1 MANQDTRRVQE
12 DAALSAHLPPAS
24 SQGGRGAN
32 YTYSSV
38 DTRGIGDGEDGIS
51 RKGFGGPTGHEYAPF
66 VDNDSTSYGDAS
78 AKGEGGGGA
87 ISLTSRHHAAIPIS
101 YFCVGFLG
109 SFVANPLNIYIVQ
122 TLNAQPSQQN
132 TLVVLMTVPWS
143 FKLIYGF
150 LSDVCPI
157 RGLRRKPYLA
167 FGYLLSSFCYLVLA
181 LTAEVTIQSLSGLL
195 FLATMGQIM
204 GDVMADT
211 LVVER
216 ARGEAEESRGQ
227 MQATCYAIRFAGN
240 VIGCLGGALLF
251 NRGAWG
257 WGLTFRQVCLIMS
270 MMPVLVLG
278 PAVVYLWEERSKET
292 KGVKN
297 QVRDIWDTIQL
308 QAVWRPMAFV
318 YIFNI
323 FQVPHIPWQNY
334 LQLSLHFQPY
344 MLGFM
349 AAAGSVMTCL
359 GVTAYKNCF
368 FHVSWRLIYGWSVVV
383 TTIFSALQLVLI
395 FGLNQRIGLPDFWFA
410 LGDDVITQYI
420 QGIQFLPVCI
430 MYLRMCPNGSEGAT
444 YAALT
449 TFGNIALN
457 CAGSLG
463 TLFAKLW
470 DVGNDTLRNEDVSGL
485 WKLTVLTSLI
495 SPVPLVLLR
504 LLPASAA
511 EQEALRADTKRSMRG
526 GAAFVSVLVGSLAWT
541 LAEAVYVLSS
551 DADETG

>member
-1 MANQDTRRVQE
+1 
-12 DAALSAHLPPAS
+12 
-24 SQGGRGAN
+24 
-32 YTYSSV
+32 
-38 DTRGIGDGEDGIS
+38 
-51 RKGFGGPTGHEYAPF
+51 
-66 VDNDSTSYGDAS
+66 
-78 AKGEGGGGA
+78 
-87 ISLTSRHHAAIPIS
+87 
-101 YFCVGFLG
+101 
-109 SFVANPLNIYIVQ
+109 
-122 TLNAQPSQQN
+122 
-132 TLVVLMTVPWS
+132 
-143 FKLIYGF
+143 
-150 LSDVCPI
+150 
-157 RGLRRKPYLA
+157 
-167 FGYLLSSFCYLVLA
+167 
-181 LTAEVTIQSLSGLL
+181 
-195 FLATMGQIM
+195 
-204 GDVMADT
+204 
-211 LVVER
+211 VVER

-251 NRGAWG
+251 NRGGWG

-278 PAVVYLWEERSKET
+278 PAVVCLWEERSKET
-292 KGVKN
+292 KGV
-297 QVRDIWDTIQL
+297 RDIWDTIQL
-308 QAVWRPMAFV
+308 EAVWRPMAFV

-323 FQVPHIPWQNY
+323 FQVPNIAWQSY
-334 LQLSLHFQPY
+334 LQLSLHFEPY

-359 GVTAYKNCF
+359 GVTAYKNYF
-368 FHVSWRLIYGWSVVV
+368 FHVSLIYGWSVVV

-395 FGLNQRIGLPDFWFA
+395 FGLNRRIGLPDFWFA

>member
-1 MANQDTRRVQE
+1 
-12 DAALSAHLPPAS
+12 
-24 SQGGRGAN
+24 
-32 YTYSSV
+32 
-38 DTRGIGDGEDGIS
+38 
-51 RKGFGGPTGHEYAPF
+51 
-66 VDNDSTSYGDAS
+66 
-78 AKGEGGGGA
+78 
-87 ISLTSRHHAAIPIS
+87 
-101 YFCVGFLG
+101 
-109 SFVANPLNIYIVQ
+109 
-122 TLNAQPSQQN
+122 
-132 TLVVLMTVPWS
+132 MTVPWS

-150 LSDVCPI
+150 VSDVCPI

-216 ARGEAEESRGQ
+216 ARGEAEECRGQ

-292 KGVKN
+292 KGV
-297 QVRDIWDTIQL
+297 RDIWDTIQL

-323 FQVPHIPWQNY
+323 FQVPNIAWQSY
-334 LQLSLHFQPY
+334 LQLSLHFEPY

-349 AAAGSVMTCL
+349 AAAGSIMTCL
-359 GVTAYKNCF
+359 GVTAYKNYF

-395 FGLNQRIGLPDFWFA
+395 FGLNRRIGLPDFWFA

-457 CAGSLG
+457 CAGCLG